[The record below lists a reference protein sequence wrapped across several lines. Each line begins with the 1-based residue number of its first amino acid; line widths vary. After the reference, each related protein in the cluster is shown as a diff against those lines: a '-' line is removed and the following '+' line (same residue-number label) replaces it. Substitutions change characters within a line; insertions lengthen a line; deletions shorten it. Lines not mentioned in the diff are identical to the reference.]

1 MRERHSK
8 YPDISEIL
16 AHKAA
21 GRRKRAALGFAEKL
35 DILDALKARVE
46 PIIQARE
53 LRRQRRIK
61 SISPG

>member
-1 MRERHSK
+1 MS
-8 YPDISEIL
+8 DIL
-16 AHKAA
+16 ARKSA
-21 GRRKRAALGFAEKL
+21 GRRQRAALSFAEKL

-53 LRRQRRIK
+53 LRWQRKIK